1 MEINTYPL
9 LLESKNKEALKKY
22 IELWDEIKYLIKTV
36 NFVEA
41 GEYEK
46 DFMKIRFDL
55 DDNLPLNRIL
65 KLNNLTI
72 VVISVFKEDAKY
84 YP

>member
-1 MEINTYPL
+1 MEINTFA
-9 LLESKNKEALKKY
+9 SRIKNKEALKKY
-22 IELWDEIKYLIKTV
+22 TELWDEIKYLIKTV
-36 NFVEA
+36 NGVEA

-46 DFMKIRFDL
+46 DFMKVWFDS

-65 KLNNLTI
+65 KLHNLTMVI
-72 VVISVFKEDAKY
+72 ISVFKEDARY

>member
-41 GEYEK
+41 GKYEK